1 MMHIHTTLTMKLL
14 IKTDYLFTGEIEKSV
29 LENKSLFV
37 ENGII
42 KEIVDNSEVLPDVD
56 ETIDV
61 RGLEVFPGFID
72 LHVHLSSTA
81 GANLAQSLVEKNE
94 YSALRSLNYAN
105 KSLNAGFTTLRDLG
119 SNGYQIIGLK
129 EAIRDGWVSGPR
141 ILAAGRPITE
151 TGGHADS
158 PFSNGRVSDG
168 PVEVTKAVREQ
179 IKAGADV
186 IKIHVSGGGTS
197 PHDNPL
203 EPQFNRD
210 ELHAIVEESHN
221 KFRKVAAHAQSN
233 IGIRNAAMSK
243 VDTIEHALFLDDSTC
258 DIIRNNNIIIVPTM
272 VSPIMTSMKG
282 KDAGVPEWAVRKATE
297 AVEPHSKSV
306 KMARKRG
313 LKIGFGTDAGTP
325 FNLHGNNAKEFEIL
339 VESGGLTPIDAIHA
353 ATGVASEALG
363 PQYAVGKLKPGFK
376 ADIVC
381 IEGDPL
387 GDIGVLTR
395 PYNVKRVILGGTV
408 VK

>member
-1 MMHIHTTLTMKLL
+1 MKQL
-14 IKTDYLFTGEIEKSV
+14 IKTDYLFTGEIEKGV
-29 LENKSLFV
+29 FENKSILV

-42 KEIVDNSEVLPDVD
+42 NGMVDNSGVLPDVD
-56 ETIDV
+56 EIIDAG
-61 RGLEVFPGFID
+61 GLKVFPGFID

-81 GANLAQSLVEKNE
+81 GANLAQSMVEKRE
-94 YSALRSLNYAN
+94 YSALRSLNYAK

-119 SNGYQIIGLK
+119 SNGYQIIALK

-168 PVEVTKAVREQ
+168 PVEATRAVREQ

-203 EPQFNRD
+203 EPQFNKD
-210 ELHAIVEESHN
+210 EIDAIVEEAHS

-233 IGIRNAAMSK
+233 AGIRNAAVSK
-243 VDTIEHALFLDDSTC
+243 VDTIEHALFLDDTTC
-258 DIIRNNNIIIVPTM
+258 DLIRNNNLIIVPTM
-272 VSPIMTSMKG
+272 VSPIMTSLKG
-282 KDAGVPEWAVRKATE
+282 KDAGVPEWAVRKASE

-306 KMARKRG
+306 KMAKKKG

-325 FNLHGNNAKEFEIL
+325 FNLHGNNGKEFEIL
-339 VESGGLTPIDAIHA
+339 VESGGLTPLEAIYA
-353 ATGVASEALG
+353 ATGIASEALG
-363 PQYAVGKLKPGFK
+363 PEYAVGKIKPGFK
-376 ADIVC
+376 ADMVC

-387 GDIGVLTR
+387 EDIGVLTR
-395 PYNVKRVILGGTV
+395 PSSVKRVILGGAV